1 MNFRKTT
8 NNTPLGSLVARRM
21 LQSAFLVFLTGWILA
36 GCASIGRPEGGP
48 RDETP
53 PVYVRSNPGQGALN
67 VDRKR
72 IEVYFDENIQLDD
85 AFNKVVVS
93 PAQKQA
99 PVVRS
104 LGHRV
109 TVELRDSL
117 VPDATYTI
125 DFGDAIKDLNEGN
138 ILDGFALD
146 FSTGD
151 TIDSLRISGVLLD
164 ASNLEPAQG
173 VLVGV
178 YSNLSDTALTTL
190 PLERVARTNSRGQFT
205 VRGLKDIPYR
215 VVAINDINRDNK
227 WDKSEGIAFID
238 TPVVPSV
245 ESITVSDTLRST
257 AGQDSIVT
265 RPGVSY
271 LPADVLLTWFTEDFT
286 THYLKENSRPARNRV
301 NLVLSA
307 PYDSVPRATIVKT
320 PALEGLDW
328 NEITVAD
335 ITPGNDTVTWWIKDK
350 QVVDTDSLTLAVT
363 YPRTDSLQNV
373 VMVTDT
379 MRFFYRPSSNELKAA
394 RELAKLREQGADTIP
409 PAQLFMDIHATTG
422 TSHDVYRPLTIES
435 TTPWGEIDETKIR
448 FTTTADSIWHNVEY
462 TSLAPVAGQSI
473 LLRQIDFDVQPGQK
487 YKFEVDSAA
496 IYDIYGNPNKPF
508 THEFTAK
515 TLESYS
521 TLIFNVSP
529 PDSNIVVELLDGS
542 DKVIRT
548 EHANAAGKAVFKYV
562 NPGTFYAR
570 MYYDDNGDGKW
581 TPGVVELMQQPE
593 EVAYYP
599 KKIDAR
605 ANWDVDLT
613 WDIYQIPLNTQKP
626 YAILKNKPK
635 LKKGEMAPTDGEEQE
650 VDEWGNPIQRNNR
663 LNNNNRNVNG
673 INGMNGLQNLR
684 PTNSGLLR

>member
-21 LQSAFLVFLTGWILA
+21 LQCAFLAFLTGWILA

-53 PVYVRSNPGQGALN
+53 PVYVRSNPAQGALN
-67 VDRKR
+67 VNRKR
-72 IEVYFDENIQLDD
+72 LEVYFDENIQLDD

-99 PVVRS
+99 PVIRS

-173 VLVGV
+173 MLVGV

-227 WDKSEGIAFID
+227 WDRSEGVAFID
-238 TPVVPSV
+238 QPVIPSV
-245 ESITVSDTLRST
+245 ESITVSDTLRN
-257 AGQDSIVT
+257 AAAQDSIVT
-265 RPGVSY
+265 RPGVAY
-271 LPADVLLTWFTEDFT
+271 LPDDVLLTWFTEDFT
-286 THYLKENSRPARNRV
+286 THYIKNSSRPTRNRV
-301 NLVLSA
+301 NVVLSA
-307 PYDSVPRATIVKT
+307 PYDSVPRASIVKT
-320 PALEGLDW
+320 PALEGVKW
-328 NEITVAD
+328 ED
-335 ITPGNDTVTWWIKDK
+335 ITLTERSEGNDSITWWITDKDALN
-350 QVVDTDSLTLAVT
+350 VDSLTLALT
-363 YPRTDSLQNV
+363 YPKTDSLQNV
-373 VMVTDT
+373 VMTTDT
-379 MRFFYRPSSNELKAA
+379 IRFFYRPSSAELKAA
-394 RELAKLREQGADTIP
+394 KELAKLREKGEDTIP
-409 PAQLFMDIHATTG
+409 APQVFMDINATTG
-422 TSHDVYRPLTIES
+422 SSHDVYRPLVIES
-435 TTPWGEIDETKIR
+435 STPWGTIDQSKIT
-448 FTTTADSIWHNVEY
+448 FKTTADSVWQNVQFTE
-462 TSLAPVAGQSI
+462 LAPVPGGSI
-473 LLRQIDFDVQPGQK
+473 LQRQVAFDVIPGNK
-487 YKFEVDSAA
+487 YIFQVDSAA
-496 IYDIYGNPNKPF
+496 IYDIYDNPIRPF
-508 THEFTAK
+508 KHEFTAK
-515 TLESYS
+515 KLDAYS
-521 TLIFNVSP
+521 TLIFNISP
-529 PDSNIVVELLDGS
+529 SDPNIMVELLDAN
-542 DKVIRT
+542 DNVLRT
-548 EHANAAGKAVFKYV
+548 EHAGPSGKATFKYV
-562 NPGTFYAR
+562 NPGTYYAR
-570 MYYDDNGDGKW
+570 MFYDDNADGKW
-581 TPGVVELMQQPE
+581 TPGVVADKIQAE

-599 KKIDAR
+599 KKIDAK

-613 WDIYQIPLNTQKP
+613 WDIYQIPLDKQKP

-635 LKKGEMAPTDGEEQE
+635 LKKGEKAPTDQE
-650 VDEWGNPIQRNNR
+650 DQDVDEWGNPINRNNR
-663 LNNNNRNVNG
+663 NNTNNFN
-673 INGMNGLQNLR
+673 NGMNSLQNIRSGGGMLR
-684 PTNSGLLR
+684 R